1 MSKSN
6 VVELGA
12 EFDSLFQL
20 HHDAVYRYCQ
30 RRLGTL
36 DAEDAAAEVFTV
48 AWRRLKEARADNNR
62 AWLIAIAYRVIGNHY
77 RSRRRRRGLVARL
90 AGVAYEPLVETL
102 LEFEILHRALAELR
116 PTDRELLQL
125 SSWDGLTRIE
135 IAHVLGIK
143 ENAVDQ
149 RLHRARSRLKA
160 RIDSLNTGSPE
171 TKEAPA

>member
-20 HHDAVYRYCQ
+20 HHDAVYRYCL
-30 RRLGTL
+30 RRLRTL

-62 AWLIAIAYRVIGNHY
+62 AWLFAIAYRVIGNHY

-90 AGVAYEPLVETL
+90 AGVAYEPLAEPPVEPT
-102 LEFEILHRALAELR
+102 ERAA
-116 PTDRELLQL
+116 Q
-125 SSWDGLTRIE
+125 SSESLIPATSSRCWRRSWAASSI
-135 IAHVLGIK
+135 VL
-143 ENAVDQ
+143 
-149 RLHRARSRLKA
+149 
-160 RIDSLNTGSPE
+160 
-171 TKEAPA
+171 